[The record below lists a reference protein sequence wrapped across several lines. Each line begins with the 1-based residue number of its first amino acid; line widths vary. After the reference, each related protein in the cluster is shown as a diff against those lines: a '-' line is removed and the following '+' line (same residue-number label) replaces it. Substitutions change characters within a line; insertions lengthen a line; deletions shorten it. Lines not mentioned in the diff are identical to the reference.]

1 MNNEIEIQIL
11 KKVDTLVKARKFLG
25 INEPTEEE
33 KIIEEI
39 LNKIR
44 NMKNIAKEI
53 SDTLKEIYEN
63 NKGEEFKRSLDEVV
77 SAIGMDEDQPIHL
90 GLFIANLTNAVLDGV
105 RTSIIDYLNK
115 VDIFNMIQG
124 VKGSARVI
132 KDIDV
137 LLDSLNKTMPELPL
151 IKEEKTKVAQEI
163 EDTVSKIRERVKEIE
178 G

>member
-1 MNNEIEIQIL
+1 
-11 KKVDTLVKARKFLG
+11 
-25 INEPTEEE
+25 
-33 KIIEEI
+33 
-39 LNKIR
+39 
-44 NMKNIAKEI
+44 MKNIAKEI